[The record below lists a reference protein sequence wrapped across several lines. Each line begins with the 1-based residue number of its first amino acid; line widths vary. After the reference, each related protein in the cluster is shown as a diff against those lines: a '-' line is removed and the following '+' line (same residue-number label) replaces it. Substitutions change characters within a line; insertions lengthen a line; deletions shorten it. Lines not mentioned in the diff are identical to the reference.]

1 VAEKVIH
8 VSVGDFK
15 LIPPSLYLYAVIAA
29 LIAASFIGTYVKGRT
44 DGRQICNDRIEALIM
59 ESTEREQTAMRQ
71 ANDAATRL
79 EQSHAKI
86 EIKYRTIV
94 KEIEKVVDRPVYVGR
109 CLDDDGLRLAN
120 AALTRSSP
128 FAPKPTHPV
137 SEPPHAQ

>member
-1 VAEKVIH
+1 M
-8 VSVGDFK
+8 
-15 LIPPSLYLYAVIAA
+15 IPPSLYLYAVIAA

-94 KEIEKVVDRPVYVGR
+94 KEIEKVVDRPVYVGV
-109 CLDDDGLRLAN
+109 CLDGDGVRLAN
-120 AALTRSSP
+120 AALTGSRPVAPEPINAMPESSG
-128 FAPKPTHPV
+128 TH
-137 SEPPHAQ
+137 